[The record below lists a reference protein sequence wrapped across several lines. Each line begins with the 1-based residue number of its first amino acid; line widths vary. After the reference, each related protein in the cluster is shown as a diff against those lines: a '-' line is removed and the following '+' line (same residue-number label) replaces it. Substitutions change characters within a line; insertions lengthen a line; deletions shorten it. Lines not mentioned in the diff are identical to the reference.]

1 MKFLITT
8 TEVYRCDDENEAQ
21 AFIEQLKRRGNDI
34 VSSTIQK
41 KERKVK
47 GEIVDEWVRLTIK
60 TNYNDEKEPESSY
73 YANETADGYDIERG
87 DINSEF

>member
-21 AFIEQLKRRGNDI
+21 AFVEQLKRRGNDI

-60 TNYNDEKEPESSY
+60 TN
-73 YANETADGYDIERG
+73 
-87 DINSEF
+87 

>member
-21 AFIEQLKRRGNDI
+21 LFVDQLKRKGNDI

-60 TNYNDEKEPESSY
+60 TNYNDEKEPCDPEEYSRT
-73 YANETADGYDIERG
+73 NDEEKG
-87 DINSEF
+87 DMNSEF

>member
-21 AFIEQLKRRGNDI
+21 LFVDQLKRKGNDI

-60 TNYNDEKEPESSY
+60 TNYNDEKEPCDPEEY
-73 YANETADGYDIERG
+73 GGTNDEEKG
-87 DINSEF
+87 DMNSEF